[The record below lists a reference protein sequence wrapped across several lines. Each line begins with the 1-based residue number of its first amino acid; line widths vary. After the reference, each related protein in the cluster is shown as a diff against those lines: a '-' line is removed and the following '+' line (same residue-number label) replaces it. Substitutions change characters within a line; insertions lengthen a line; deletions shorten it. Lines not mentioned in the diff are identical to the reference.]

1 MSEDKGLIFDIQS
14 YSVHDGPGCRTTVFM
29 MGCPLR
35 CKWCA
40 NPEGW
45 KYQGR
50 MMHRQTKC
58 THESE
63 GCIRCVSRCPYQAI
77 SAGDDGKGP
86 LVIDWS
92 QCKKCTTFECTQ
104 ACLKES
110 LVVCGK
116 WHSVPDLMKIF
127 NRDRHYWGNT
137 GGITLSGG
145 DPVAQ
150 GKFTASL
157 LKRCQESYIH
167 TAIETSACFPQD
179 QFMSVMKYVNFAF
192 VDIKHMDPEKHR
204 DQTGVSNEQILEN
217 VMALA
222 GDSWPGRLVVRT
234 PIIPGFNDDDEN
246 IIATANFVKNAGLG
260 EINVLPFHRL
270 GDSKWR
276 QCGMV
281 YPYSEQEAPTPE
293 KMQHIRSLV
302 SGQGIICYT
311 GSDTPF

>member
-1 MSEDKGLIFDIQS
+1 
-14 YSVHDGPGCRTTVFM
+14 
-29 MGCPLR
+29 
-35 CKWCA
+35 
-40 NPEGW
+40 
-45 KYQGR
+45 
-50 MMHRQTKC
+50 
-58 THESE
+58 
-63 GCIRCVSRCPYQAI
+63 
-77 SAGDDGKGP
+77 
-86 LVIDWS
+86 
-92 QCKKCTTFECTQ
+92 
-104 ACLKES
+104 
-110 LVVCGK
+110 
-116 WHSVPDLMKIF
+116 
-127 NRDRHYWGNT
+127 
-137 GGITLSGG
+137 
-145 DPVAQ
+145 
-150 GKFTASL
+150 
-157 LKRCQESYIH
+157 
-167 TAIETSACFPQD
+167 
-179 QFMSVMKYVNFAF
+179 MSVMKYVNFAF